1 MYLGGK
7 MAYKICVVGTG
18 YVGLVSGT
26 SFAATGN
33 DVICVDIDPEK
44 VEKLNKGIPTIYE
57 PGLEPLLQRNVR
69 EGRLRFTTNLEEA
82 VLTATIIFLC
92 LPTPPMEDGSADLSH
107 LLNVAKD
114 IAMILKKNDNREKKI
129 IVNKSTVPVG
139 TADKVRS
146 VFDEIFPENQIEVAS
161 NPEFLR
167 EGFAVEDSM
176 KPERIVIGTR
186 SKFVEEVMRDLY
198 EPFVRSGNPI
208 YVFDERTAEVVKY
221 AANAFLA
228 TKISFMNDLS
238 AFCEAVGADI
248 EKVRIGIGSD
258 SRIGKRFL
266 FAGLGFGGSCFP
278 KDIRALIKTS
288 EEVGTPLTI
297 VKATYEVNQK
307 QVQRFVKK
315 ILDYFAGDVQ
325 GKKFALWGLAFKPNT
340 DDVREAPAFKVIDVL
355 LENGA
360 KIRAYDPEAVENTKK
375 IYGDR
380 IEYAENMYECLEEAD
395 ALIIAT
401 EWTVFR
407 NPDFNKMRSLMKK
420 PLIFDGRNLY
430 TFEEMDKFGF
440 EYFCIG
446 RRKI

>member
-1 MYLGGK
+1 

-82 VLTATIIFLC
+82 VLPATIIFLC

-446 RRKI
+446 RRWEKINS

>member
-1 MYLGGK
+1 MS
-7 MAYKICVVGTG
+7 YKICVVGTG

-33 DVICVDIDPEK
+33 DVTCVDIDQEK
-44 VEKLNKGIPTIYE
+44 VDKLNQGIPTIFE

-69 EGRLRFTTNLEEA
+69 EKRLRFTTNLEEG
-82 VLTATIIFLC
+82 VLPATVIFLC
-92 LPTPPMEDGSADLSH
+92 LPTPPNEDGSADLSH
-107 LLNVAKD
+107 LLEVV
-114 IAMILKKNDNREKKI
+114 KKI
-129 IVNKSTVPVG
+129 AEIFKTHNITEKRIVVNKSTVPVG
-139 TADKVRS
+139 TADKVKAL
-146 VFDEIFPENQIEVAS
+146 FDNIFPENNVDVAS

-186 SKFVEEVMRDLY
+186 SKFAEEVLRDLY

-278 KDIRALIKTS
+278 KDVRALIKKA
-288 EEVGTPLTI
+288 EEAGTPLSI
-297 VKATYEVNQK
+297 VKATYEVNIK
-307 QVQRFVKK
+307 QIQRFIDK
-315 ILDYFAGDVQ
+315 ILKHFGGDVR
-325 GKKFALWGLAFKPNT
+325 GKSIALWGLAFKPNT
-340 DDVREAPAFKVIDVL
+340 DDVREAPAFRVIDAL

-360 KIRAYDPEAVENTKK
+360 SVFAYDPEAIENTKK
-375 IYGDR
+375 QYGDK
-380 IEYAENMYECLEEAD
+380 IKYASNMYECLENAD
-395 ALIIAT
+395 ALVIAT

-407 NPDFNKMRSLMKK
+407 NPDFIKMKSLMKR
-420 PLIFDGRNLY
+420 PVIFDGRNLY

-440 EYFCIG
+440 EYICVG
-446 RRKI
+446 RVKR

>member
-1 MYLGGK
+1 
-7 MAYKICVVGTG
+7 MAHKICVIGTG

-26 SFAATGN
+26 IFAATGN
-33 DVICVDIDPEK
+33 DVVCVDIDPEK
-44 VEKLNKGIPTIYE
+44 VEKLNQGIPTIYE
-57 PGLEPLLQRNVR
+57 PGLEPILQKNVR
-69 EGRLRFTTNLEEA
+69 EGRLRFTSNLEEG
-82 VLTATIIFLC
+82 VLTAIITFLC
-92 LPTPPMEDGSADLSH
+92 LPTPPNEDGSADLSH
-107 LLNVAKD
+107 LLNVAKE
-114 IAMILKKNDNREKKI
+114 IALIFKKHNITDNRV

-139 TADKVRS
+139 TADKVKAI
-146 VFDEIFPENQIEVAS
+146 FDEIFPEHNVSVAS

-186 SKFVEEVMRDLY
+186 SKFAEELLRDLY

-208 YVFDERTAEVVKY
+208 FVFDERTAEVVKY

-278 KDIRALIKTS
+278 KDIRALIKTA
-288 EEVGTPLTI
+288 EEVGTPLSI

-307 QVQRFVKK
+307 QIRRFIDK
-315 ILDYFAGDVQ
+315 ILNYFGGTVEN
-325 GKKFALWGLAFKPNT
+325 KNFALWGLSFKPNT
-340 DDVREAPAFKVIDVL
+340 DDVREAPAFKVIDSL
-355 LENGA
+355 LENKA
-360 KIRAYDPEAVENTKK
+360 NVFAYDPEALENTKK
-375 IYGDR
+375 HYGER
-380 IEYAENMYECLEEAD
+380 IKYANDMYECLENAD

-407 NPDFNKMRSLMKK
+407 NPNFQKMKSLMKN

-430 TFEEMDKFGF
+430 TFEEMDKYGF
-440 EYFCIG
+440 EYICIG

>member
-1 MYLGGK
+1 
-7 MAYKICVVGTG
+7 MAYRICVVGTG

-26 SFAATGN
+26 AFAETGN
-33 DVICVDIDPEK
+33 DVTCVDIDIEK
-44 VEKLNKGIPTIYE
+44 IEKLNKGIPTIYE
-57 PGLEPLLQRNVR
+57 PGLEPLLQRNVQ
-69 EGRLRFTTNLEEA
+69 EGRLHFTENIEEA
-82 VLTATIIFLC
+82 VVTALITFLC
-92 LPTPPMEDGSADLSH
+92 LPTPPNEDGSADLSH
-107 LLNVAKD
+107 LLNVAKE
-114 IAMILKKNDNREKKI
+114 IALIFKKHNITEQRIL
-129 IVNKSTVPVG
+129 VNKSTVPVG
-139 TADKVRS
+139 TADRVKS
-146 VFDEIFPENQIEVAS
+146 LINEIFPENNIEVAS

-176 KPERIVIGTR
+176 KPERIIIGTK
-186 SKFVEEVMRDLY
+186 SKFVEEIMRDLY

-208 YVFDERTAEVVKY
+208 YIFDERTAEVVKY

-278 KDIRALIKTS
+278 KDIRALIRTA
-288 EEVGTPLTI
+288 EEVGTPLQI
-297 VKATYEVNQK
+297 VKATYEVNQM
-307 QVQRFVKK
+307 QIQRFVQK
-315 ILDYFAGDVQ
+315 ILNYFSGNVVD
-325 GKKFALWGLAFKPNT
+325 KRFAIWGLAFKPNT
-340 DDVREAPAFKVIDVL
+340 DDVREAPAFKVIDSL
-355 LENGA
+355 LERKA
-360 KIRAYDPEAVENTKK
+360 KIRAYDPEAIANTKK
-375 IYGDR
+375 QYGEK
-380 IEYAENMYECLEEAD
+380 IEYASNMYDCLENAD

-407 NPDFNKMRSLMKK
+407 NPDFTRMKTLLK
-420 PLIFDGRNLY
+420 TPVIFDGRNLY

-446 RRKI
+446 RKKI

>member
-1 MYLGGK
+1 
-7 MAYKICVVGTG
+7 MAYKICVIGTG

-26 SFAATGN
+26 TFAETGN
-33 DVICVDIDPEK
+33 EVVCVDIDPVK
-44 VEKLNKGIPTIYE
+44 VDKLNKGIPTIFE
-57 PGLEPLLQRNVR
+57 PGLEPLLQRNVK
-69 EGRLRFTTNLEEA
+69 EGRLRFTTKLEEG
-82 VLTATIIFLC
+82 VLTALITFFC
-92 LPTPPMEDGSADLSH
+92 LPTPPNDDGSADLSRI
-107 LLNVAKD
+107 LEVAQKVAE
-114 IAMILKKNDNREKKI
+114 IFKNHRIEEPRI
-129 IVNKSTVPVG
+129 VVNKSTVPVG
-139 TADKVRS
+139 TADRVRKIFDQVYPGNKV
-146 VFDEIFPENQIEVAS
+146 EVVS

-186 SKFVEEVMRDLY
+186 SNFVREVMQDLY

-208 YVFDERTAEVVKY
+208 YFFDERTAEVIKY

-278 KDIRALIKTS
+278 KDVRALIQS
-288 EEVGTPLTI
+288 AEEAGTPLSI

-307 QVQRFVKK
+307 QIQRFIGK
-315 ILDYFAGDVQ
+315 ILARFDNQIQ

-340 DDVREAPAFKVIDVL
+340 DDVREAPAFKVIDAL
-355 LENGA
+355 LEKGA
-360 KIRAYDPEAVENTKK
+360 ILNVYDPEAMENTRKV
-375 IYGDR
+375 YGDK
-380 IEYAENMYECLEEAD
+380 INYAKEMYGCLEGAD

-407 NPDFNKMRSLMKK
+407 NPDFKKMKSLMKN
-420 PLIFDGRNLY
+420 PLIFDGRNL
-430 TFEEMDKFGF
+430 FNLEEMEKNGF
-440 EYFCIG
+440 EYHSIG
-446 RRKI
+446 RRKVETF

>member
-1 MYLGGK
+1 
-7 MAYKICVVGTG
+7 MAHRICIIGTG

-26 SFAATGN
+26 AFAATGN
-33 DVICVDIDPEK
+33 NVVCVDIDKEK
-44 VEKLNKGIPTIYE
+44 VEKLNKAIPTIYE
-57 PGLEPLLQRNVR
+57 PGLETLLQKNVKD
-69 EGRLRFTTNLEEA
+69 GRLRFTTNLEEA
-82 VLTATIIFLC
+82 VIHSRIIFLC
-92 LPTPPMEDGSADLSH
+92 LPTPPNEDGSADLTH
-107 LLNVAKD
+107 LLKVVEQIAK
-114 IAMILKKNDNREKKI
+114 IFKHHNISEHRV

-139 TADKVRS
+139 TADKVKK
-146 VFDEIFPENQIEVAS
+146 IFNEVYPGNNVDVAS

-176 KPERIVIGTR
+176 KPERIIIGTR
-186 SKFVEEVMRDLY
+186 SKLAEEVLRDLY

-266 FAGLGFGGSCFP
+266 FAGIGFGGSCFP
-278 KDIRALIKTS
+278 KDLRALINTA

-297 VKATYEVNQK
+297 AKATYEVNQR
-307 QVQRFVKK
+307 QIQRFTQK
-315 ILDYFAGDVQ
+315 ILNHFNGNVQ
-325 GKKFALWGLAFKPNT
+325 NLKFALWGLSFKPNT
-340 DDVREAPAFKVIDVL
+340 DDVREAPSFKVIDTL
-355 LENGA
+355 LEKGA
-360 KIRAYDPEAVENTKK
+360 KIIAYDPEAMENTKK
-375 IYGDR
+375 IYGKK
-380 IEYAENMYECLEEAD
+380 IQYAQDMYSCLQNAN

-407 NPDFNKMRSLMKK
+407 NPDFPKMKSLMKS
-420 PLIFDGRNLY
+420 PIIFDGRNLY
-430 TFEEMDKFGF
+430 TFDEMEHYGF
-440 EYFCIG
+440 EYICIG

>member
-1 MYLGGK
+1 
-7 MAYKICVVGTG
+7 MAHKICIIGTG

-26 SFAATGN
+26 AFAATGN
-33 DVICVDIDPEK
+33 NVVCVDIDKEK
-44 VEKLNKGIPTIYE
+44 VQKLNKAIPTIYE
-57 PGLEPLLQRNVR
+57 PGLEILLQKNVKD
-69 EGRLRFTTNLEEA
+69 GRLRFTTNLEEA
-82 VLTATIIFLC
+82 VIYSQIIFLC
-92 LPTPPMEDGSADLSH
+92 LPTPPNEDGSADLTH
-107 LLNVAKD
+107 LLKVAEQ
-114 IAMILKKNDNREKKI
+114 IAKIFKKHNISEHRV

-139 TADKVRS
+139 TADKVKKI
-146 VFDEIFPENQIEVAS
+146 FNEIYPGNNVDVAS

-176 KPERIVIGTR
+176 KPERIIIGTR
-186 SKFVEEVMRDLY
+186 SKLAEDVLRDLY

-266 FAGLGFGGSCFP
+266 FAGIGFGGSCFP
-278 KDIRALIKTS
+278 KDLRALINS
-288 EEVGTPLTI
+288 AEEVGTPLTI
-297 VKATYEVNQK
+297 AKATYEVNQK
-307 QVQRFVKK
+307 QIQRFIYK
-315 ILDYFAGDVQ
+315 ILNYFNGNVQ
-325 GKKFALWGLAFKPNT
+325 NLKFAIWGLSFKPNT
-340 DDVREAPAFKVIDVL
+340 DDVREAPSFKVIDAL
-355 LENGA
+355 LEKGA
-360 KIRAYDPEAVENTKK
+360 KITAYDPEAMENTKK
-375 IYGDR
+375 VYGKK
-380 IEYAENMYECLEEAD
+380 IQYAQDMYNCLQYAN

-407 NPDFNKMRSLMKK
+407 NPDFPKMKSLMKS
-420 PLIFDGRNLY
+420 PVIFDGRNLY
-430 TFEEMDKFGF
+430 TFEEMDQHGF
-440 EYFCIG
+440 EYICIG

>member
-1 MYLGGK
+1 

>member
-1 MYLGGK
+1 

-26 SFAATGN
+26 IFAETGN
-33 DVICVDIDPEK
+33 DVVCVDIDPEK
-44 VEKLNKGIPTIYE
+44 VSKLNKGIPTIYE
-57 PGLEPLLQRNVR
+57 PGLETLLQRNVK
-69 EGRLRFTTNLEEA
+69 EGRLRFTTNLEEGVA
-82 VLTATIIFLC
+82 NSLITFFC
-92 LPTPPMEDGSADLSH
+92 LPTPPNDDGSADLTR
-107 LLNVAKD
+107 LLEVARQVAK
-114 IAMILKKNDNREKKI
+114 IFKEKQIKEPRI
-129 IVNKSTVPVG
+129 VVNKSTVPVG
-139 TADKVRS
+139 TANRVKKI
-146 VFDEIFPENQIEVAS
+146 FDEVFPENKVEVAS

-167 EGFAVEDSM
+167 EGFAVEDSL

-186 SKFVEEVMRDLY
+186 SEFVRETMKDLY

-208 YVFDERTAEVVKY
+208 YFFDERTAEVVKY

-278 KDIRALIKTS
+278 KDVRALLKTA
-288 EEVGTPLTI
+288 EEVSTPLTI

-307 QVQRFVKK
+307 QIQRFIDK
-315 ILDYFAGDVQ
+315 ILIRFNYEVKDL
-325 GKKFALWGLAFKPNT
+325 KFALWGLSFKPNT
-340 DDVREAPAFKVIDVL
+340 DDVREAPAFKIIDAL
-355 LENGA
+355 LEKGA
-360 KIRAYDPEAVENTKK
+360 TIYVYDPEAIENTKRVYGNK
-375 IYGDR
+375 INYSKEMYG
-380 IEYAENMYECLEEAD
+380 CLTDAD

-407 NPDFNKMRSLMKK
+407 NPDFLKIRELMKN
-420 PLIFDGRNLY
+420 PIIFDGRNLY
-430 TFEEMDKFGF
+430 TFEEMDKYGF
-440 EYFCIG
+440 EYYCIG
-446 RRKI
+446 RRKGETF

>member
-1 MYLGGK
+1 
-7 MAYKICVVGTG
+7 MAYKICVIGTG

-26 SFAATGN
+26 TFAETGN
-33 DVICVDIDPEK
+33 EVVCVDIDTVK
-44 VEKLNKGIPTIYE
+44 VDKLNKGIPTIFE
-57 PGLEPLLQRNVR
+57 PGLEPLLQRNVK
-69 EGRLRFTTNLEEA
+69 EGRLRFTTVLEEG
-82 VLTATIIFLC
+82 VLTALITFFC
-92 LPTPPMEDGSADLSH
+92 LPTPPNDDGSADLSRI
-107 LLNVAKD
+107 LEVAQKVAE
-114 IAMILKKNDNREKKI
+114 IFKNHRIEEPRI
-129 IVNKSTVPVG
+129 VVNKSTVPVG
-139 TADKVRS
+139 TADRVRKIFDQVYPGNKV
-146 VFDEIFPENQIEVAS
+146 EVVS

-186 SKFVEEVMRDLY
+186 SNFVREVMQDLY

-208 YVFDERTAEVVKY
+208 YFFDERTAEVIKY

-278 KDIRALIKTS
+278 KDVRALIQS
-288 EEVGTPLTI
+288 AEEAGTPLSI

-307 QVQRFVKK
+307 QIQRFIGK
-315 ILDYFAGDVQ
+315 ILARFDNQIQ

-340 DDVREAPAFKVIDVL
+340 DDVREAPAFKVIDAL
-355 LENGA
+355 LEKGA
-360 KIRAYDPEAVENTKK
+360 ILNVYDPEAMENTRKV
-375 IYGDR
+375 YGDK
-380 IEYAENMYECLEEAD
+380 INYAKEMYGCLEGAD

-407 NPDFNKMRSLMKK
+407 NPDFKKMKSLMKN
-420 PLIFDGRNLY
+420 PLIFDGRNL
-430 TFEEMDKFGF
+430 FNLEEMEKNGF
-440 EYFCIG
+440 EYHSIG
-446 RRKI
+446 RRKVETF

>member
-1 MYLGGK
+1 
-7 MAYKICVVGTG
+7 MAYKICVIGTG

-26 SFAATGN
+26 TFAETGN
-33 DVICVDIDPEK
+33 EVVCVDIDPVK
-44 VEKLNKGIPTIYE
+44 VDKLNKGIPTIFE
-57 PGLEPLLQRNVR
+57 PGLEPLLQRNVK
-69 EGRLRFTTNLEEA
+69 EGRLRFTTMLEEG
-82 VLTATIIFLC
+82 VLTALITFFC
-92 LPTPPMEDGSADLSH
+92 LPTPPNDDGSADLSRI
-107 LLNVAKD
+107 LEVAQKVAE
-114 IAMILKKNDNREKKI
+114 IFKNHRIEEPRI
-129 IVNKSTVPVG
+129 VVNKSTVPVG
-139 TADKVRS
+139 TADRVRKIFDLVYPGNKV
-146 VFDEIFPENQIEVAS
+146 EVVS

-186 SKFVEEVMRDLY
+186 SNFVREVMQDLY

-208 YVFDERTAEVVKY
+208 YFFDERTAEVIKY

-278 KDIRALIKTS
+278 KDVRALIQS
-288 EEVGTPLTI
+288 AEEAGTPLSI

-307 QVQRFVKK
+307 QIQRFIGK
-315 ILDYFAGDVQ
+315 ILARFDNQIQ

-340 DDVREAPAFKVIDVL
+340 DDVREAPAFKVIDAL
-355 LENGA
+355 LEKGA
-360 KIRAYDPEAVENTKK
+360 ILNVYDPEAMENTRKV
-375 IYGDR
+375 YGDK
-380 IEYAENMYECLEEAD
+380 INYAKEMYGCLEGAD

-407 NPDFNKMRSLMKK
+407 NPDFKKMKSLMKN
-420 PLIFDGRNLY
+420 PLIFDGRNL
-430 TFEEMDKFGF
+430 FNLEEMEKNGF
-440 EYFCIG
+440 EYHSIG
-446 RRKI
+446 RRKVETF

>member
-1 MYLGGK
+1 

-33 DVICVDIDPEK
+33 DVICVDIDPAK
-44 VEKLNKGIPTIYE
+44 VEKLNQGIPTIFE

-69 EGRLRFTTNLEEA
+69 EERLRFTTNLEEA
-82 VLTATIIFLC
+82 VLPSNIIFLC
-92 LPTPPMEDGSADLSH
+92 LPTPPNEDGSADLSH
-107 LLNVAKD
+107 LLKVAQD
-114 IAMILKKNDNREKKI
+114 IAEIYKKHNITEKKI
-129 IVNKSTVPVG
+129 LVNKSTVPVG
-139 TADKVRS
+139 TADKVKS
-146 VFDEIFPENQIEVAS
+146 LLNKIFPENNIEVAS

-278 KDIRALIKTS
+278 KDIRALIKTA

-297 VKATYEVNQK
+297 VKATYEVNLK
-307 QVQRFVKK
+307 QVQRFIEK
-315 ILDYFAGDVQ
+315 ILNYFGGNVS
-325 GKKFALWGLAFKPNT
+325 GKQFALWGLAFKPNT
-340 DDVREAPAFKVIDVL
+340 DDVREAPAFKIIDKL
-355 LENGA
+355 LEKGA
-360 KIRAYDPEAVENTKK
+360 NVKAYDPEAMENTKK
-375 IYGDR
+375 HYGEK
-380 IEYAENMYECLEEAD
+380 ISYAQNMYDCLENAD

-407 NPDFNKMRSLMKK
+407 NPDFSKMRNLMKS
-420 PLIFDGRNLY
+420 PVIFDGRNLY
-430 TFEEMDKFGF
+430 TFDELEKFGF
-440 EYFCIG
+440 EYYCIG
-446 RRKI
+446 RKKI

>member
-1 MYLGGK
+1 
-7 MAYKICVVGTG
+7 MAHKICVIGTG

-26 SFAATGN
+26 IFAATGN
-33 DVICVDIDPEK
+33 DVVCVDIDPEK
-44 VEKLNKGIPTIYE
+44 IEKLNQGIPTIYE
-57 PGLEPLLQRNVR
+57 PGLEPILQKNVR
-69 EGRLRFTTNLEEA
+69 EGRLRFTSNLEEG
-82 VLTATIIFLC
+82 VLTAIITFLC
-92 LPTPPMEDGSADLSH
+92 LPTPPNEDGSADLSH
-107 LLNVAKD
+107 LLNVAKE
-114 IAMILKKNDNREKKI
+114 IALIFKKHNITDNRV

-139 TADKVRS
+139 TADKVKAI
-146 VFDEIFPENQIEVAS
+146 FDEIFPEHNVSLAS

-186 SKFVEEVMRDLY
+186 SKFAEELLRDLY

-208 YVFDERTAEVVKY
+208 FVFDERTAEVVKY

-278 KDIRALIKTS
+278 KDIRALIKTA
-288 EEVGTPLTI
+288 EEVGTPLSI

-307 QVQRFVKK
+307 QIRRFIDK
-315 ILDYFAGDVQ
+315 ILNYFGGTVEN
-325 GKKFALWGLAFKPNT
+325 KNFALWGLSFKPNT
-340 DDVREAPAFKVIDVL
+340 DDVREAPAFKVIDSL
-355 LENGA
+355 LENKA
-360 KIRAYDPEAVENTKK
+360 NVFAYDPEALENTKK
-375 IYGDR
+375 HYGER
-380 IEYAENMYECLEEAD
+380 IKYANDMYECLENAD

-407 NPDFNKMRSLMKK
+407 NPNFQKMKSLMKN

-430 TFEEMDKFGF
+430 TFEEMDKYGF
-440 EYFCIG
+440 EYICIG

>member
-1 MYLGGK
+1 

-82 VLTATIIFLC
+82 VLPATIIFLC

-340 DDVREAPAFKVIDVL
+340 DDVREAQPSRL
-355 LENGA
+355 LMFFWKTGQ
-360 KIRAYDPEAVENTKK
+360 
-375 IYGDR
+375 
-380 IEYAENMYECLEEAD
+380 
-395 ALIIAT
+395 
-401 EWTVFR
+401 
-407 NPDFNKMRSLMKK
+407 
-420 PLIFDGRNLY
+420 
-430 TFEEMDKFGF
+430 KFVPTTP
-440 EYFCIG
+440 
-446 RRKI
+446 KQ

>member
-1 MYLGGK
+1 
-7 MAYKICVVGTG
+7 MAHKICIIGTG

-26 SFAATGN
+26 AFAATGN
-33 DVICVDIDPEK
+33 DVVCVDIDKEK
-44 VEKLNKGIPTIYE
+44 VEKLNNGVPTIYE
-57 PGLEPLLQRNVR
+57 PGLELLLQKNVKD
-69 EGRLRFTTNLEEA
+69 GRLRFTTNLEEA
-82 VLTATIIFLC
+82 VISSEIIFLC
-92 LPTPPMEDGSADLSH
+92 LPTPPNEDGSADLTH
-107 LLNVAKD
+107 LLKVAEQ
-114 IAMILKKNDNREKKI
+114 IAKIFKGHNIVEPRI

-139 TADKVRS
+139 TADKVKKIFNE
-146 VFDEIFPENQIEVAS
+146 VFPENNADVAS

-176 KPERIVIGTR
+176 KPERIIIGTR
-186 SKFVEEVMRDLY
+186 SEFAERVLRDLY

-266 FAGLGFGGSCFP
+266 FAGIGFGGSCFP
-278 KDIRALIKTS
+278 KDLRALIKTA

-297 VKATYEVNQK
+297 AKATYEVNQK
-307 QVQRFVKK
+307 QIQRFIQK
-315 ILDYFAGDVQ
+315 ILNYFNGNINNL
-325 GKKFALWGLAFKPNT
+325 KFALWGLSFKPNT
-340 DDVREAPAFKVIDVL
+340 DDVREAPSFKVIDAL

-360 KIRAYDPEAVENTKK
+360 RILAYDPEAINNTQKV
-375 IYGDR
+375 YGTK
-380 IEYAENMYECLEEAD
+380 IEYANNMYDCLQNAD

-407 NPDFNKMRSLMKK
+407 NPDFPKLKSLMKGRV
-420 PLIFDGRNLY
+420 IFDGRNLY
-430 TFEEMDKFGF
+430 TFEEMDKYGF
-440 EYFCIG
+440 EYICIG

>member
-1 MYLGGK
+1 

-18 YVGLVSGT
+18 YVGLVTGT
-26 SFAATGN
+26 IFAETGN
-33 DVICVDIDPEK
+33 DVVCVDIDPEK
-44 VEKLNKGIPTIYE
+44 VSKLNKGIPTIYE
-57 PGLEPLLQRNVR
+57 PGLETLLQRNVK
-69 EGRLRFTTNLEEA
+69 EGRLRFTTNLEEGVA
-82 VLTATIIFLC
+82 NSLITFFC
-92 LPTPPMEDGSADLSH
+92 LPTPPNDDGSADLTR
-107 LLNVAKD
+107 LLEVARQVAK
-114 IAMILKKNDNREKKI
+114 IFREKKI
-129 IVNKSTVPVG
+129 KEPRIVVNKSTVPVG
-139 TADKVRS
+139 TANRVKKI
-146 VFDEIFPENQIEVAS
+146 FDEVFPENKVEVAS

-167 EGFAVEDSM
+167 EGFAVEDSL

-186 SKFVEEVMRDLY
+186 SEFVRETMKDLY

-208 YVFDERTAEVVKY
+208 YFFDERTAEVVKY

-278 KDIRALIKTS
+278 KDVRALLKTA

-307 QVQRFVKK
+307 QIQRFIDK
-315 ILDYFAGDVQ
+315 ILIRFNYEVKDL
-325 GKKFALWGLAFKPNT
+325 KFALWGLSFKPNT
-340 DDVREAPAFKVIDVL
+340 DDVREAPAFKIIDAL
-355 LENGA
+355 LEKGA
-360 KIRAYDPEAVENTKK
+360 NIFVYDPEAIENTKRVYGNK
-375 IYGDR
+375 INYSKEMYG
-380 IEYAENMYECLEEAD
+380 CLTGAD

-407 NPDFNKMRSLMKK
+407 NPDFLKIRELMKN
-420 PLIFDGRNLY
+420 PIIFDGRNLY
-430 TFEEMDKFGF
+430 TFEEMDKYGF
-440 EYFCIG
+440 EYYCIG
-446 RRKI
+446 RRKVETF